1 MEAAKAA
8 LSFEKPRLAAVEMKE
23 VDEFENMSPGELS
36 QFLYQDAIEGG
47 IPEEYARRY
56 AGLEPQGEVDWP
68 DSKPRPGKPWL
79 VKSR

>member
-1 MEAAKAA
+1 
-8 LSFEKPRLAAVEMKE
+8 
-23 VDEFENMSPGELS
+23 MSPGELS